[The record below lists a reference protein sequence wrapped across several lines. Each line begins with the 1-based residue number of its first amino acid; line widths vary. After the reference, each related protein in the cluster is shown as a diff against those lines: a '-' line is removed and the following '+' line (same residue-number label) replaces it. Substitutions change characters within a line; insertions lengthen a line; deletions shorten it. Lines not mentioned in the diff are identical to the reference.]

1 MSQSIDLAI
10 SFFKAAE
17 ENPQQ
22 FREICSPD
30 MLAIQNGGRPM
41 SLDTLIKFGVAV
53 KSAVRDFRYVNA
65 IRSET
70 NTGFVEEHDIQG
82 TLPDGSALNIAV
94 CVVAEISEGRITH
107 MREYL
112 DLTAAAG
119 LVAALS
125 N

>member
-1 MSQSIDLAI
+1 MSENIELAI
-10 SFFKAAE
+10 QFFKAAE
-17 ENPQQ
+17 EDPQR

-30 MLAIQNGGRPM
+30 LQAVQNGGRPM
-41 SLDTLIKFGVAV
+41 SLETLISFGT
-53 KSAVRDFRYVNA
+53 AVRDVVKNFRYENA

-70 NTGFVEEHDIQG
+70 ATGFVEEHDING
-82 TLPDGSALNIAV
+82 TLPDGSELKMSV
-94 CVVAEISEGRITH
+94 CVVAETANGRIIA

-119 LVAALS
+119 LTSALS